1 MYKNLHIPLLML
13 AAAAM
18 IIAGCKKAP
27 EPQPLVIRATLS
39 NPEASPQSRATID
52 GTFDGGE
59 EFGIAVNGGGIY
71 HYTADTDGTLTSE
84 APYYWAAGSSDQYID
99 IRAWS
104 PYDGE
109 NDIPSAADKIL
120 PDQSTLQ
127 AYRSSDLIVATGTL
141 TPGNTALRFTH
152 ATARL
157 TFNLKSDSSE
167 PLTAISDVKV
177 AGISSLP
184 SGTAITPYRPAPSA
198 NSFSALVPDGTIPA
212 GAEVLTFKREGFNY
226 SWTADKDYA
235 LSPDTGYT
243 FDISV
248 STDKPQITLTGCTI
262 SGWKPGANYEEN
274 VPIPDTRVPIYVNLA
289 ELLRFLRFQLV
300 WDQGDGWQSGHPP
313 GKCADKRVE
322 R

>member
-13 AAAAM
+13 AAAA
-18 IIAGCKKAP
+18 IASACCKKAP

-184 SGTAITPYRPAPSA
+184 SGTAITPYRPAHS
-198 NSFSALVPDGTIPA
+198 SCDYVGVHGQQGIGRSQ
-212 GAEVLTFKREGFNY
+212 EFKGLKSQHLSSRAI
-226 SWTADKDYA
+226 WT
-235 LSPDTGYT
+235 
-243 FDISV
+243 
-248 STDKPQITLTGCTI
+248 
-262 SGWKPGANYEEN
+262 
-274 VPIPDTRVPIYVNLA
+274 
-289 ELLRFLRFQLV
+289 
-300 WDQGDGWQSGHPP
+300 
-313 GKCADKRVE
+313 
-322 R
+322 